1 MKTKTAEVR
10 EFSIQ
15 GMSCSG
21 CAARIERTLGTH
33 ADVEQIVVNFA
44 SKTATVRTSL
54 ESAEV
59 TQLIDKLG
67 FKAEPIEQGLSL
79 EERHRAEHAA
89 AQRRLVWALML
100 AIPVIAMGM
109 VHEWASIAWIL
120 ALEAILTCALLVGP
134 AREFFVKAAKLLMQ
148 RTANMD
154 TLVSLGS
161 GVTFVWSCIQALRG
175 SGHVYFETS
184 AAIVTFVLVGKYIEH
199 RMVWRATSS
208 LGALLQLQPVTALRL
223 SPTDS
228 SLSENVDLRFVRPDD
243 RLVCRAGER
252 FAADGVVL
260 EGRTEADESLLTGES
275 LPVAKDVGDPV
286 VAGSLNTSGA
296 VTYSVRALGS
306 QTRLGEII
314 RFVERTQLSKA
325 PIQRLADRVSAVFVP
340 VILALSVI
348 TFLLWNFVG
357 NAELSASMNAA
368 VSVLVV
374 ACPCALGLATPIA
387 VMIATGRA
395 ARAGILFRDLAA
407 LEALQSVRTIVFDK
421 TGTLTTGQLAVA
433 EEKWFIEEEFL
444 PIPRETLTD
453 IVFYLELRS
462 QHPAAV
468 ALTNHLKEKKIKT
481 VQPNELADIKEI
493 AGEGIRARWHLPDGI
508 KEIKIG
514 RPTQEDKKRL
524 PAVADASQVVCSID
538 GQICVLWLLKDTPR
552 ADAAEVISSLKRMNV
567 RSILASGDHNSVVA
581 ALAQNLDIEFHGE
594 QTPQMKAE
602 LIQRLKA
609 DGRMIA
615 MLGDGINDAPAL
627 AAADVGIAM
636 GGGTD
641 AARQTAAL
649 TLKEN
654 GLSGVLSALH
664 LSSQTFRN
672 IRQNLFWAFA
682 YNVML
687 IPLAMMGRLTPMWA
701 AAAMVLSSLLVVLNA
716 LRILKFDSPAQLS

>member
-1 MKTKTAEVR
+1 MEKNTAEVR

-21 CAARIERTLGTH
+21 CAARIERTLSNS
-33 ADVEQIVVNFA
+33 DDIEQVVVNFA

-54 ESAEV
+54 EPSEV
-59 TQLIDKLG
+59 AQLINKLG
-67 FKAEPIEQGLSL
+67 FKAEALSRGLSL
-79 EERHRAEHAA
+79 EERHRAEHVAA
-89 AQRRLVWALML
+89 RRRLVQALIL
-100 AIPVIAMGM
+100 GTPVIAIGM
-109 VHEWASIAWIL
+109 VHEWATIAWVL
-120 ALEAILTCALLVGP
+120 ALEAALTFALLVG
-134 AREFFVKAAKLLMQ
+134 AGREFFVKAAKLLMQ

-161 GVTFVWSCIQALRG
+161 GFTFVWSCVQAVRG
-175 SGHVYFETS
+175 SGYVYFETA

-199 RMVWRATSS
+199 RMVLRATSS
-208 LGALLQLQPVTALRL
+208 LGALMQLQPFTALRV
-223 SPTDS
+223 SRADS
-228 SLSENVDLRFVRPDD
+228 SVLESVDLRFVRPDD

-252 FAADGVVL
+252 FAADGVLV

-275 LPVAKDVGDPV
+275 LPVAKNVGDAV
-286 VAGSLNTSGA
+286 VAGSLNISGA
-296 VTYSVRALGS
+296 VTYGVGAVGA

-314 RFVERTQLSKA
+314 SFVERTQLSKA
-325 PIQRLADRVSAVFVP
+325 PIQRLADRASAVFVP
-340 VILALSVI
+340 VILALSII
-348 TFLLWNFVG
+348 TFLLWNFVI
-357 NAELSASMNAA
+357 NAELADSMNAA

-421 TGTLTTGQLAVA
+421 TGTLTTGQLTVA
-433 EEKWFIEEEFL
+433 DEKWLIEEQFL
-444 PIPRETLTD
+444 PLPKAILTD
-453 IVFYLELRS
+453 IVFHLEQRS

-468 ALTNHLKEKKIKT
+468 ALTNHLKHKKT
-481 VQPNELADIKEI
+481 NSAQPDWLSDIQEI
-493 AGEGIRARWHLPDGI
+493 AGEGIRARWQSTAGA
-508 KEIKIG
+508 KEIRIG
-514 RPTQEDKKRL
+514 RPSQQDKTGL
-524 PAVADASQVVCSID
+524 ADTTDASQVVCSVD
-538 GQICVLWLLKDTPR
+538 GRMCVLWLLKDTPR
-552 ADAAEVISSLKRMNV
+552 TDAAEVIRSLKRMNV
-567 RSILASGDHNSVVA
+567 QSILASGDHTNAVA
-581 ALAQNLDIEFHGE
+581 ALAADLGIDFHGE

-609 DGRMIA
+609 DGRVIA

-636 GGGTD
+636 GSGTD

-649 TLKEN
+649 TLKET
-654 GLSGVLSALH
+654 GLSGVLSALQ
-664 LSSQTFRN
+664 LSSLTFRN
-672 IRQNLFWAFA
+672 IRQNLFWAFG
-682 YNVML
+682 YNVLL

-716 LRILKFDSPAQLS
+716 LRILKFDRTAQLS